1 MELAGLHIK
10 FLPGVGEKKAAVL
23 FEEWGIQSYEDML
36 YHVPYKYIDRSK
48 IYQIA
53 ELNGQLP
60 YIQIKAKIRDLKSV
74 GEGKALRMTATAYDA
89 TGTLELVWFKGFK
102 YLPAQIDP
110 FKEYLIFGQ
119 PSEFNRKINI
129 VHPEIDN
136 FEKASPLLVGFQAI
150 YPTTEKMKK
159 SFLNSKAISKIQDT
173 IFKTIKGKISETL
186 PAWFIQ
192 QHKLIFLHDA
202 LYNIHFPESPDMLR
216 KALFRLKFEE
226 LFYIQLNIL
235 KLKYKRK
242 NYFKGHDFKIVGEY
256 FNTFYYNDLPFQL
269 TNAQKRVIREIR
281 QDCGSGKQMNRLLQG
296 DVGSGKTLVAVLCM
310 LIALDNCYQ
319 TCLMAP
325 TEILATQHYETI
337 RNMLKNLG
345 ITVALLTGSTRKKER
360 EEIHQGLLDGSLQIL
375 IGTHALLE
383 DVVTFHNVG
392 LVIIDEQHRFGV
404 AQRAK
409 LWQKNSIPPHVL
421 VMTATPIPRTLAMT
435 LYGDLDVSVI
445 DELPPGRKP
454 ITTLHTF
461 DKKRAEVFRFIEK
474 ELEKGRQ
481 AYVVYP
487 LISESEKF
495 DFRDLEAGFEQLN
508 NYFLPKGY
516 KVGMIHGKLKP
527 AEKDQEMHRFVTAET
542 KILVSTTVI
551 EVGVNVPNAS
561 IMVIESAER
570 FGLSQLHQL
579 RGRVGRGAD
588 QSYCILMTSYKISN
602 DSRKRIETMTSTND
616 GFEIAEADLKLR
628 GPGDIEGTQQSGLT
642 CSLKIAN
649 LGKDARILNEV
660 SRIANEILAD
670 DPDLAKEN
678 NQLFAAQIKRL
689 FKTRI
694 TWRYIS

>member
-1 MELAGLHIK
+1 MELSGLNVK

-23 FEEWGIQSYEDML
+23 LEELGIESYEDML

-48 IYQIA
+48 IYNIS
-53 ELNGQLP
+53 ELSNRLP
-60 YIQIKAKIRDLKSV
+60 YIQIKAKIRDLQIV
-74 GEGKALRMTATAYDA
+74 GTGKGQRMTAVAYD
-89 TGTLELVWFKGFK
+89 GSGSLELVWFKGYK
-102 YLPAQIDP
+102 YLANQLDANQ
-110 FKEYLIFGQ
+110 EYLIFGQ
-119 PSEFNRKINI
+119 PTLFNNRLNI

-136 FEKASPLLVGFQAI
+136 FEKASQLLVGFQAV
-150 YPTTEKMKK
+150 YPTSEKMKK
-159 SFLNSKAISKIQDT
+159 AFLNSKTISKIQAA
-173 IFKTIKGKISETL
+173 IFQTLKIKIPETL
-186 PAWFIQ
+186 PSWFIQ
-192 QHKLIFLHDA
+192 QHKLLFLHEA
-202 LYNIHFPESPDMLR
+202 LYNIHFPESPEMLQ
-216 KALFRLKFEE
+216 KALYRLKFEE

-235 KLKYKRK
+235 KLKHNRK
-242 NYFKGHDFKIVGEY
+242 AAFKGHVFTTIGDY
-256 FNTFYYNDLPFQL
+256 FNIFYRQYIPFDL
-269 TNAQKRVIREIR
+269 TNAQKRVIKEIR
-281 QDCGSGKQMNRLLQG
+281 HDCGSGKQMNRLLQG
-296 DVGSGKTLVAVLCM
+296 DVGSGKTLVAVMCM
-310 LIALDNCYQ
+310 LMALDNCYQ

-337 RNMLKNLG
+337 SGMLQDLG
-345 ITVALLTGSTRKKER
+345 ISVALLTGSTRKKER
-360 EEIHQGLLDGSLQIL
+360 DAIHQGLQDGSLQIL

-383 DVVTFHNVG
+383 DVVIFKNIG
-392 LVIIDEQHRFGV
+392 LVVIDEQHRFGV

-409 LWQKNSIPPHVL
+409 LWQKNDIPPHVL

-454 ITTLHTF
+454 ITTLHTY
-461 DKKRAEVFRFIEK
+461 DEKRQDVFRFIEK
-474 ELEKGRQ
+474 ELQKGRQ

-495 DFRDLEAGFEQLN
+495 DFRDLEAGFEQIN
-508 NYFLPKGY
+508 NYFLPRGY
-516 KVGMIHGKLKP
+516 KTGMVHGKLKP
-527 AEKDQEMHRFVTAET
+527 AEKDAEMHRFVTAET
-542 KILVSTTVI
+542 KILVATTVI

-642 CSLKIAN
+642 CSLKVAN
-649 LGKDARILNEV
+649 LGKDAIILNEA
-660 SRIANEILAD
+660 SRIANSILEK
-670 DPDLAKEN
+670 DPYLQNEEN
-678 NQLFAAQIKRL
+678 QIFTSQIKRL

>member
-1 MELAGLHIK
+1 MELSGLNIK

-23 FEEWGIQSYEDML
+23 YEELQVQSYEDML
-36 YHVPYKYIDRSK
+36 YHVPFKYIDRSK
-48 IYQIA
+48 IYTIA
-53 ELNGQLP
+53 ELNGHLP
-60 YIQIKAKIRDLKSV
+60 YIQIKARIRDLKTV
-74 GEGKALRMTATAYDA
+74 GEGKGVRMTATAYDE

-102 YLPAQIDP
+102 YLTNQLDAD
-110 FKEYLIFGQ
+110 KDYLIFGQ
-119 PSEFNRKINI
+119 PSEFNHKLNI
-129 VHPEIDN
+129 VHPEIDV
-136 FEKASPLLVGFQAI
+136 FEKASHLLIGFQAV

-159 SFLNSKAISKIQDT
+159 SFLNSKAIGKIQET
-173 IFKTIKGKISETL
+173 IFKTLNGKISETL
-186 PAWFIQ
+186 PAWFIR
-192 QHKLIFLHDA
+192 QHKLMYLHDA
-202 LYNIHFPESPDMLR
+202 LYNIHFPGSLELLR
-216 KALFRLKFEE
+216 KAIFRLKFEE

-242 NYFKGHDFKIVGEY
+242 TYFKGHQFQVIGDY
-256 FNTFYYNDLPFQL
+256 FNTFYHHYLPFEL
-269 TNAQKRVIREIR
+269 TEAQKRVIREIR
-281 QDCGSGKQMNRLLQG
+281 QDCGTGKQMNRLLQG
-296 DVGSGKTLVAVLCM
+296 DVGSGKTLVAVMCM

-325 TEILATQHYETI
+325 TEILATQHYATVSE
-337 RNMLKNLG
+337 MLKEMG
-345 ITVALLTGSTRKKER
+345 ITVALLTGSTKKKER
-360 EEIHQGLLDGSLQIL
+360 EEIHRGLQDGSLQIL

-383 DVVTFHNVG
+383 DVVTFKNIG

-409 LWQKNSIPPHVL
+409 LWNKNIIPPHVL

-445 DELPPGRKP
+445 DQLPPGRKP
-454 ITTLHTF
+454 ITTFHAF
-461 DKKRAEVFRFIEK
+461 EKKRTDVFRFIEQ

-487 LISESEKF
+487 LIRESEKM
-495 DFRDLEAGFEQLN
+495 DFRNLEEGFDLIN

-516 KVGMIHGKLKP
+516 KTGIVHGKLKP
-527 AEKDQEMHRFVTAET
+527 AEKDAEMQRFVQGET
-542 KILVSTTVI
+542 RILVATTVI

-602 DSRKRIETMTSTND
+602 ESRKRIDTMTGTND

-628 GPGDIEGTQQSGLT
+628 GPGDLEGTQQSGLT

-649 LGKDARILNEV
+649 LGKDGLLLNEA
-660 SRIANEILAD
+660 SRLANSILED
-670 DPDLAKEN
+670 DPDLAKEE
-678 NQLFAAQIKRL
+678 NQLFATQIKRL

-694 TWRYIS
+694 NWRFIS